1 MIRSNGE
8 KIIGNW
14 LHDHGIE
21 YIPQKTFH
29 DLKTEKGYLLFLDFY
44 IPEYNLA
51 IEYDGQQH
59 FKDVPRFKSNLKEN
73 QIRDSIKNNFCK
85 TNKITLVRIPY
96 YEVFAYS
103 LKKFQHNL
111 TQYLDTELNSI
122 II

>member
-1 MIRSNGE
+1 M
-8 KIIGNW
+8 
-14 LHDHGIE
+14 
-21 YIPQKTFH
+21 
-29 DLKTEKGYLLFLDFY
+29 
-44 IPEYNLA
+44 A